1 MAKYDK
7 TMFFWLQLKEDFFD
21 EEAISWLEEQ
31 PNGKE
36 YCLFY
41 LKLCLKS
48 LKTNGIMIRQVG
60 QIYVPYDANKLAE
73 MTRTDVDTVVVALEL
88 LKQIGLIKIL
98 ENGEIYLPNV
108 EQMIGSKSVGAFKRE
123 QQRRLQG
130 RQTDDKKATNV
141 AQSVALDYR
150 NIDYKNINISL
161 SNNNINNILSTHVRA
176 CACEEEIQTYLQE
189 HFKSYFQYWGYDEQ
203 DKQTFNEVMQVL
215 ANAIEKSKTNNLN
228 YYHTKYKTKYN
239 FNLLVDTISV
249 LDDEDIHKIVFQI
262 LNNND
267 IQNRYL
273 YILGAVLTRA
283 NEKIEQREVKK

>member
-73 MTRTDVDTVVVALEL
+73 ITRTDVDTVVVALEL

-98 ENGEIYLPNV
+98 KNGEIYLPNV
-108 EQMIGSKSVGAFKRE
+108 ENMIGSKSVGAFKKE
-123 QQRRLQG
+123 QQRYIRV
-130 RQTDDKKATNV
+130 DKCPPLV
-141 AQSVALDYR
+141 HQSVHQDYRYIDYR
-150 NIDYKNINISL
+150 NINNISL
-161 SNNNINNILSTHVRA
+161 SNNINNILSTHVRA

-203 DKQTFNEVMQVL
+203 DKQTFNEVMKVL
-215 ANAIEKSKTNNLN
+215 ANAIEKSKTNSLN

-239 FNLLVDTISV
+239 FNLFVDTISV

-283 NEKIEQREVKK
+283 NEKIEQREVKNET

>member
-7 TMFFWLQLKEDFFD
+7 TMFYWLQLREDFFD
-21 EEAISWLEEQ
+21 EDAISWLEEQ

-108 EQMIGSKSVGAFKRE
+108 EQMIGSKSVGAFKKE
-123 QQRRLQG
+123 QQRYLRV
-130 RQTDDKKATNV
+130 DKCLPLV
-141 AQSVALDYR
+141 HQSVHQEYR
-150 NIDYKNINISL
+150 VENIDNRY
-161 SNNNINNILSTHVRA
+161 NNTHTHA
-176 CACEEEIQTYLQE
+176 CAREEISIEFVLSECERLAPTLLKRYNKKPNAENTLKQILKDLDITKEDLSILLDKANKTYV
-189 HFKSYFQYWGYDEQ
+189 
-203 DKQTFNEVMQVL
+203 VMP
-215 ANAIEKSKTNNLN
+215 
-228 YYHTKYKTKYN
+228 KYN
-239 FNLLVDTISV
+239 TLDLCWVLNHREEVLKAEIKDNTNKTQTHKQESQLERAAKSLGLNL
-249 LDDEDIHKIVFQI
+249 
-262 LNNND
+262 
-267 IQNRYL
+267 
-273 YILGAVLTRA
+273 
-283 NEKIEQREVKK
+283 